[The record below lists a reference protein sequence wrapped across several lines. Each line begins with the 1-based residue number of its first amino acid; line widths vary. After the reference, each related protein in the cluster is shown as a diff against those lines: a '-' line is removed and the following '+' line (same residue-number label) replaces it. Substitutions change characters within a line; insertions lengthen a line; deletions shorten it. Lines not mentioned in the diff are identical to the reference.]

1 MSARLADPIALGSLQ
16 LPNRLYRAPVLEGAG
31 SARDPAAAY
40 AQHFVPNV
48 AAGLGL
54 VIQGNTIV
62 LPEGR
67 TSPGMSAIG
76 ERARMLALSPLTRAV
91 HEAGGKIVI
100 QLGHGGLFA
109 LEGWHRDFKP
119 GRTAPPLAPSP
130 TRMWMRAIQ
139 RSDTTILST
148 DEVARLAERFG
159 VVAAWAREAGY
170 DGVQLAGSNAKLLH
184 QFLSPTFNRRKDRY
198 GGDVVGR
205 TTFIREIRDAIARE
219 AGADYPVL
227 LKYTAV
233 EETPFGRG
241 IDLEEGVQVARIA
254 EQAGFCAVTPV
265 IADALPNTSICRGE
279 FPRPPSTT
287 PPCAAACSAPPAAAC
302 ATPPCSSACGSP
314 RASTPSRRCGTATS
328 SPPSRPPVDIP
339 VFAVG
344 GIRTPQE
351 AAEILAQ
358 GHADMIGI
366 GRPFYAEPDLAA
378 PLPRRGPRPSVTT
391 ACESCNRCIVPQMLG
406 MPGVCYNPE
415 IHKIR
420 RRRADRRAPRANQK
434 VAVAP
439 PRGPRS
445 PHLPEPPELTAPA
458 SSLLLSRP
466 HDRGRPL
473 RAPARRRLRQR
484 GHHRL
489 AADVPL
495 GPLRPPRARRLGPDH
510 GRPASPGS

>member
-1 MSARLADPIALGSLQ
+1 MSIRLADPITLGTLQ

-40 AQHFVPNV
+40 AHHFVPNV

-76 ERARMLALSPLTRAV
+76 ERARMLALTPLTRAV
-91 HEAGGKIVI
+91 HQAGGKIII

-109 LEGWHRDFKP
+109 LEGWHRDFAP
-119 GRTAPPLAPSP
+119 GRSAPPLAPSP
-130 TRMWMRAIQ
+130 TRMWLRAVQ

-148 DEVARLAERFG
+148 DDVARLAERFG

-241 IDLEEGVQVARIA
+241 IELEEGVQIARIA

-279 FPRPPSTT
+279 FPRPSFDNAAMRRRLLGATGSRVRNAAVIVGMWLAARKYPFT
-287 PPCAAACSAPPAAAC
+287 PVWNRDVFAAVKAAIN
-302 ATPPCSSACGSP
+302 
-314 RASTPSRRCGTATS
+314 
-328 SPPSRPPVDIP
+328 IP

-351 AAEILAQ
+351 AAEILAH

-366 GRPFYAEPDLAA
+366 GRPFYAEPDLARRFLVESTA
-378 PLPRRGPRPSVTT
+378 PSTT

-420 RRRADRRAPRANQK
+420 RRHADSHAGAAAESTPAPDAAQK
-434 VAVAP
+434 VA
-439 PRGPRS
+439 
-445 PHLPEPPELTAPA
+445 
-458 SSLLLSRP
+458 
-466 HDRGRPL
+466 
-473 RAPARRRLRQR
+473 
-484 GHHRL
+484 
-489 AADVPL
+489 
-495 GPLRPPRARRLGPDH
+495 
-510 GRPASPGS
+510 

>member
-1 MSARLADPIALGSLQ
+1 MPARPCRITDPITLGTLT
-16 LPNRLYRAPVLEGAG
+16 LRNRLYRAPVLEGAG
-31 SARDPAAAY
+31 STKDPAAAY

-76 ERARMLALSPLTRAV
+76 ERARMLALAPLTRGV

-109 LEGWHRDFKP
+109 LEGWHRAFLP
-119 GRTAPPLAPSP
+119 SRVSPPLIPSRLP
-130 TRMWMRAIQ
+130 FWLRQVQ
-139 RSDTTILST
+139 RVDTMILAT
-148 DEVARLAERFG
+148 PDVERLVERFG
-159 VVAAWAREAGY
+159 IVAAWAREAGY

-198 GGDVVGR
+198 GGDVHGR
-205 TTFIREIRDAIARE
+205 TTFIREIRAAIARE

-241 IDLEEGVQVARIA
+241 IELEEGVQIARIA
-254 EQAGFCAVTPV
+254 EDAGFCAVTPV
-265 IADALPNTSICRGE
+265 IADALPNTSICRGD
-279 FPRPPSTT
+279 F
-287 PPCAAACSAPPAAAC
+287 
-302 ATPPCSSACGSP
+302 P
-314 RASTPSRRCGTATS
+314 RASFDNAGMRRRLYSATGSRMRSAAVYAGMWLSARKYPFTPVWNRDVFAAVKAAVT
-328 SPPSRPPVDIP
+328 IP

-351 AAEILAQ
+351 AAEILA
-358 GHADMIGI
+358 GGAADMIGI
-366 GRPFYAEPDLAA
+366 GRPFYAEPDLA
-378 PLPRRGPRPSVTT
+378 RRFLEEGELAGAATQST
-391 ACESCNRCIVPQMLG
+391 ACESCNRCLVPQMLG

-420 RRRADRRAPRANQK
+420 GRRPQERRVPTGPAKK
-434 VAVAP
+434 VA
-439 PRGPRS
+439 
-445 PHLPEPPELTAPA
+445 
-458 SSLLLSRP
+458 
-466 HDRGRPL
+466 
-473 RAPARRRLRQR
+473 
-484 GHHRL
+484 
-489 AADVPL
+489 
-495 GPLRPPRARRLGPDH
+495 
-510 GRPASPGS
+510 

>member
-1 MSARLADPIALGSLQ
+1 MLVVVLDQRRRVTATAGVEALLGGQGRLDLFQ
-16 LPNRLYRAPVLEGAG
+16 
-31 SARDPAAAY
+31 AY

-148 DEVARLAERFG
+148 DDVARLAERFG

-279 FPRPPSTT
+279 FPRPSFDN
-287 PPCAAACSAPPAAAC
+287 AAMRRRLLGATGSKLRNAAVFVGMWIAARRYPFAPVWTRDVFAAVKA
-302 ATPPCSSACGSP
+302 A
-314 RASTPSRRCGTATS
+314 
-328 SPPSRPPVDIP
+328 VHIP

-366 GRPFYAEPDLAA
+366 GRPFYAEPDLA
-378 PLPRRGPRPSVTT
+378 RRFLAGTNTHVST

-420 RRRADRRAPRANQK
+420 RRRADQGAAEPGPASEGSPVTQK
-434 VAVAP
+434 VA
-439 PRGPRS
+439 
-445 PHLPEPPELTAPA
+445 
-458 SSLLLSRP
+458 
-466 HDRGRPL
+466 
-473 RAPARRRLRQR
+473 
-484 GHHRL
+484 
-489 AADVPL
+489 
-495 GPLRPPRARRLGPDH
+495 
-510 GRPASPGS
+510 

>member
-1 MSARLADPIALGSLQ
+1 MSIRLADPITLGSLQ

-76 ERARMLALSPLTRAV
+76 ERARMLALGPLTRAV
-91 HEAGGKIVI
+91 HEAGGKIII

-119 GRTAPPLAPSP
+119 GRSAPPLAPSA
-130 TRMWMRAIQ
+130 TRIWMRAVQ

-148 DEVARLAERFG
+148 ADVARLAERFG

-170 DGVQLAGSNAKLLH
+170 DGVQLAGSNAKLL
-184 QFLSPTFNRRKDRY
+184 RRKDRY

-227 LKYTAV
+227 LKYTAI

-241 IDLEEGVQVARIA
+241 IDLAEGVQVARIA

-279 FPRPPSTT
+279 FPRPSFDNAAMRRRLLSATGSKLR
-287 PPCAAACSAPPAAAC
+287 AAAVFVGMWLAARKYPFAPVWNRDVFAAVKA
-302 ATPPCSSACGSP
+302 A
-314 RASTPSRRCGTATS
+314 
-328 SPPSRPPVDIP
+328 VNIP

-351 AAEILAQ
+351 AADILAS

-366 GRPFYAEPDLAA
+366 GRPFYAEPDLA
-378 PLPRRGPRPSVTT
+378 RRFLAEASTHIST

-420 RRRADRRAPRANQK
+420 RHRADQGAGEPSPTTGPAAVAEKVPQK
-434 VAVAP
+434 VA
-439 PRGPRS
+439 
-445 PHLPEPPELTAPA
+445 
-458 SSLLLSRP
+458 
-466 HDRGRPL
+466 
-473 RAPARRRLRQR
+473 
-484 GHHRL
+484 
-489 AADVPL
+489 
-495 GPLRPPRARRLGPDH
+495 
-510 GRPASPGS
+510 

>member
-1 MSARLADPIALGSLQ
+1 MSIRLADPITLGSLQ

-76 ERARMLALSPLTRAV
+76 ERARMLALGPLTRAV
-91 HEAGGKIVI
+91 HEAGGKIII

-119 GRTAPPLAPSP
+119 GRSAPPLAPSA
-130 TRMWMRAIQ
+130 TRIWMRAVQ

-148 DEVARLAERFG
+148 ADVARLAERFG

-227 LKYTAV
+227 LKYTAI

-241 IDLEEGVQVARIA
+241 IDLAEGVQVARIA

-279 FPRPPSTT
+279 FPRPSFDNAAMRRRLLSATGSKLR
-287 PPCAAACSAPPAAAC
+287 AAAVFVGMWLAARKYPFAPVWNRDVFAAVKA
-302 ATPPCSSACGSP
+302 A
-314 RASTPSRRCGTATS
+314 
-328 SPPSRPPVDIP
+328 VNIP

-351 AAEILAQ
+351 AADILAS

-366 GRPFYAEPDLAA
+366 GRPFYAEPDLA
-378 PLPRRGPRPSVTT
+378 RRFLAEASTHVST

-420 RRRADRRAPRANQK
+420 RHRADQGAGEPSPTTGPAAVAEKVPQK
-434 VAVAP
+434 VA
-439 PRGPRS
+439 
-445 PHLPEPPELTAPA
+445 
-458 SSLLLSRP
+458 
-466 HDRGRPL
+466 
-473 RAPARRRLRQR
+473 
-484 GHHRL
+484 
-489 AADVPL
+489 
-495 GPLRPPRARRLGPDH
+495 
-510 GRPASPGS
+510 

>member
-1 MSARLADPIALGSLQ
+1 MPIRLADPIALGSLQ

-40 AQHFVPNV
+40 AHHFVPNV

-76 ERARMLALSPLTRAV
+76 ERARMLALAPLTRAV
-91 HEAGGKIVI
+91 HQAGGKIII

-109 LEGWHRDFKP
+109 LEGWHRDFLP
-119 GRTAPPLAPSP
+119 GRNAPPLAPSP
-130 TRMWMRAIQ
+130 TRVWLRAVQ

-148 DEVARLAERFG
+148 ADVARLAERFG
-159 VVAAWAREAGY
+159 LVAAWAREAGY

-233 EETPFGRG
+233 EPTPFGRG

-279 FPRPPSTT
+279 FPRPSFDNAAMRRRLLNATGSRVR
-287 PPCAAACSAPPAAAC
+287 AAAVFVGMWLAARKYPFAPVWNRDVFAAVKA
-302 ATPPCSSACGSP
+302 A
-314 RASTPSRRCGTATS
+314 
-328 SPPSRPPVDIP
+328 VKIP

-351 AAEILAQ
+351 AAEILAH

-366 GRPFYAEPDLAA
+366 GRPFYAEPDLA
-378 PLPRRGPRPSVTT
+378 RRFLSESSAAGTT

-420 RRRADRRAPRANQK
+420 RRHADDASAPLQDPGAAQK
-434 VAVAP
+434 VA
-439 PRGPRS
+439 
-445 PHLPEPPELTAPA
+445 
-458 SSLLLSRP
+458 
-466 HDRGRPL
+466 
-473 RAPARRRLRQR
+473 
-484 GHHRL
+484 
-489 AADVPL
+489 
-495 GPLRPPRARRLGPDH
+495 
-510 GRPASPGS
+510 